1 MFPKDRF
8 SSTVLA
14 QLGRLSSSGLVAA
27 VEHDGQERN
36 AIMRA
41 DPVAAARDTEKEEV
55 VGGDISDERE
65 SVATG

>member
-1 MFPKDRF
+1 
-8 SSTVLA
+8 
-14 QLGRLSSSGLVAA
+14 
-27 VEHDGQERN
+27 
-36 AIMRA
+36 MRA